1 MPGQDDDVNEWAYRV
16 GDHKLILDRNE
27 DPKFLFNVNKDPY
40 EMINLVNKEK
50 DLLARLEEQFQILS
64 AEIEADPVNRMVEHD

>member
-16 GDHKLILDRNE
+16 GDDKLILDRNE
-27 DPKFLFNVNKDPY
+27 VPKFLFNVNKDPY

>member
-16 GDHKLILDRNE
+16 GDDKLILDRNE
-27 DPKFLFNVNKDPY
+27 VPKFLFNVSKDPY

-50 DLLARLEEQFQILS
+50 DLLARLEEQFQILR
-64 AEIEADPVNRMVEHD
+64 AEIEADPVNRTVEHD

>member
-27 DPKFLFNVNKDPY
+27 VPKFLFNVNKDPY

-64 AEIEADPVNRMVEHD
+64 AEIEADPVNRMVKHD

>member
-1 MPGQDDDVNEWAYRV
+1 
-16 GDHKLILDRNE
+16 
-27 DPKFLFNVNKDPY
+27 
-40 EMINLVNKEK
+40 MINLVNEEK